1 MDKLKKTVYFYFVVV
16 IVLFF
21 FILAKNEL
29 TKINSSI
36 TDELIYTIK
45 NDDLVK
51 FRELY
56 SKYNTKIYEIRN
68 NKNQNIIHL
77 ICLNSSV
84 NILKEIV
91 DKVDNK
97 YLMEYDNSGNYPL
110 KYAIIKDNVEI
121 VRILVKKV
129 DKEQRDK
136 FLGFT
141 PFLVAA
147 FSNKLEI
154 LKILYENNCN
164 INAIDLQFEN
174 NALFWATRK
183 YNLEII
189 KYLVNE
195 LKMDYNHKDS
205 EGSTIFFEACS
216 SFIKDKQKC
225 FETLEYL
232 YSLNNNFINMP
243 NDEGIYPIM
252 IAIYNYNLLPLTFII
267 TKNKNLIFSKD
278 KENQNIL
285 DYLILTDNEEAIKNV
300 IKILKAYYLKE
311 DLIKLLND
319 SKSFN
324 LIKTNLLKNEER
336 TTVKK
341 YINIILSEIYN

>member
-1 MDKLKKTVYFYFVVV
+1 
-16 IVLFF
+16 
-21 FILAKNEL
+21 
-29 TKINSSI
+29 
-36 TDELIYTIK
+36 
-45 NDDLVK
+45 
-51 FRELY
+51 
-56 SKYNTKIYEIRN
+56 
-68 NKNQNIIHL
+68 
-77 ICLNSSV
+77 
-84 NILKEIV
+84 
-91 DKVDNK
+91 VDNK
-97 YLMEYDNSGNYPL
+97 YLMEYDSSGNYPL
-110 KYAIIKDNVEI
+110 KYAIIKDNIEI

-164 INAIDLQFEN
+164 INAVDLQFEN

-183 YNLEII
+183 HNLEVI

-216 SFIKDKQKC
+216 SFINDKQKC

-252 IAIYNYNLLPLTFII
+252 IAIYSYNLLPLIFII
-267 TKNKNLIFSKD
+267 TKDKNSIFSKD

-285 DYLILTDNEEAIKNV
+285 DYLILTDNEEAVKNV
-300 IKILKAYYLKE
+300 IKILKEYYLKK

-324 LIKTNLLKNEER
+324 LIRTNSLKNKEV
-336 TTVKK
+336 TTTKK